1 LQSQFQDSIVSLI
14 KKIRPLLSQFS
25 FEKGKKPTMIFEEED
40 KQISLLRQYERFIV
54 DQCKLSEIL
63 YMKRE
68 SISKQT
74 LKSCNQETNFYLDI
88 KKVCNVELEKEKIQ
102 KNLQKAQKLLENLQK
117 KIDKKD
123 YTKVVPKDVQEIER
137 N

>member
-1 LQSQFQDSIVSLI
+1 
-14 KKIRPLLSQFS
+14 
-25 FEKGKKPTMIFEEED
+25 MIFEEED
-40 KQISLLRQYERFIV
+40 KQISLLKQYERFIV
-54 DQCKLSEIL
+54 DQCKLNEIL